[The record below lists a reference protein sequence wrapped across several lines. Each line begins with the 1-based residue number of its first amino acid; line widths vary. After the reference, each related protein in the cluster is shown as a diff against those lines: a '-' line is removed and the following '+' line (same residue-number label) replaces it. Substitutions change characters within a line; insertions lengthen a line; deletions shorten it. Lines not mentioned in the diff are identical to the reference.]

1 MSARARFR
9 DRLEEAG
16 RVHIDA
22 RVLAFHLLADAR
34 YLDLT
39 RLLFS
44 GLRTG
49 AVSGQC
55 SAIAVYQLLV
65 EPFRRGRPERAR
77 EVWKLLSV
85 YPGLEVLPVSPD
97 IAVQA
102 AEVRA
107 RLGGGPERALQIATA
122 LGRDADLYLTE
133 GTGLRRIAGMAVLNL
148 EDYA

>member
-55 SAIAVYQLLV
+55 SAIALYQLLV
-65 EPFRRGRPERAR
+65 EPFRRGRPARAR
-77 EVWKLLSV
+77 EVSKLLSV
-85 YPGLEVLPVSPD
+85 YPGLDVLPVSPE

-122 LGRDADLYLTE
+122 LGQDADLYLTE